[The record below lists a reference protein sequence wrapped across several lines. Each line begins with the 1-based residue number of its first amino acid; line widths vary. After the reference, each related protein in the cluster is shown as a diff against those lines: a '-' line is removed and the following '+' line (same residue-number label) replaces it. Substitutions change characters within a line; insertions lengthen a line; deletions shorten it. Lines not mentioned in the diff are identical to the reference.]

1 MNTTLKSGKYNNGRD
16 NVQYASH
23 GVQGKSYAGFYM
35 FMAGLVSAIIFLV
48 NFFMSL

>member
-1 MNTTLKSGKYNNGRD
+1 MNTTLKSGKYNDGSSR
-16 NVQYASH
+16 VQYASH

-35 FMAGLVSAIIFLV
+35 FVAGMIATAIFLI